1 MSNILYIPEGIRET
15 LFDLDYVGG
24 VTEGKKLFI
33 KEHTYVGDS
42 DYYLRYKRYMEGE
55 NLEIQL
61 VYMKKLFNN
70 YVRLKKSHDG
80 VFLKRLN
87 DAFIRFYKGIHVLCI
102 TYQVNPKLN
111 KFCEYLNNYRKMKF
125 LQDE

>member
-1 MSNILYIPEGIRET
+1 MSNILYIPEEIRET

-24 VTEGKKLFI
+24 VTEGKK
-33 KEHTYVGDS
+33 
-42 DYYLRYKRYMEGE
+42 YMEGE
-55 NLEIQL
+55 NLETQL